1 MPAGISNPRQSPKN
15 LGGYLKIIVG
25 RNCIE
30 DDRTRL
36 EYCPTKDMVADGLT
50 KALGPERHRKL
61 AKMMGM
67 DVWQKS
73 EDDAATKEDG
83 MEEEEE

>member
-1 MPAGISNPRQSPKN
+1 
-15 LGGYLKIIVG
+15 
-25 RNCIE
+25 
-30 DDRTRL
+30 
-36 EYCPTKDMVADGLT
+36 MVADGLT
-50 KALGPERHRKL
+50 KALGPERHKKL

-73 EDDAATKEDG
+73 EDYAITEEEEAE

>member
-1 MPAGISNPRQSPKN
+1 
-15 LGGYLKIIVG
+15 VEDG
-25 RNCIE
+25 R
-30 DDRTRL
+30 TQL
-36 EYCPTKDMVADGLT
+36 EYCPTEEMVADGLT
-50 KALGPERHRKL
+50 KALGPERPKKL

-73 EDDAATKEDG
+73 EDYAITEEEETE